1 MLSAPHRKYIFHIIK
16 NNNTASGVRQ
26 QITTLARVSRSVL
39 LCTFEQSS
47 SLLETLKVQKK
58 KNLEM
63 AQIHFCPCKNVTL
76 HIQVH
81 VSESNGNGSK
91 DDLGVL
97 SVGFV
102 WFVWTD
108 EGKTTLQETPPAS
121 CINSAIPAQR
131 PLLPQRQNDI

>member
-1 MLSAPHRKYIFHIIK
+1 M
-16 NNNTASGVRQ
+16 TQ
-26 QITTLARVSRSVL
+26 QIATLARVSREAL

-58 KNLEM
+58 RKNLKM
-63 AQIHFCPCKNVTL
+63 AQIHFLRLQKHI

-97 SVGFV
+97 DVAPRPNGIMYQQLDPC
-102 WFVWTD
+102 TA
-108 EGKTTLQETPPAS
+108 PPTA
-121 CINSAIPAQR
+121 AEME
-131 PLLPQRQNDI
+131 